1 MDDNNILNFSKNR
14 YITLMQVLFIVKLK
28 VANEETNDKY
38 RKQIEVKTQ
47 GRDNSQIQKTNQSQN
62 SSKHK
67 KKFAGCC
74 NTSRMPFS
82 ALKD

>member
-47 GRDNSQIQKTNQSQN
+47 GRDNSQI
-62 SSKHK
+62 
-67 KKFAGCC
+67 
-74 NTSRMPFS
+74 
-82 ALKD
+82 